1 MAQTF
6 TGIDHC
12 MIVVRDLD
20 AAAARY
26 RRLGFA
32 LTPRGVHSSYMGT
45 GNHCIMF
52 QQDYLELLGVLTATD
67 ANIARLKSL
76 ERDGEGLK
84 ELALAGPSADAAREA
99 FAAAEL
105 DPLPAIE
112 FSRPVELTTGTREAK
127 FRVTRLPHNRLPG
140 LNLFM
145 CQHYTRNLVWLPQ
158 YQQHA
163 NGVRAVAGLVIA
175 VADPPAAA
183 APYARLLGASVVKAA
198 GGGVKVGINQT
209 KLRFVTPATL
219 AEQFPNVRFRSLP
232 AFVAV
237 LELITD
243 DPEQAAAQLTREAV
257 PHVRRADG
265 AVEVPPEEACG
276 VLIRFQQARGA
287 ARANPR

>member
-1 MAQTF
+1 MTQAF

-26 RRLGFA
+26 RRLGFS
-32 LTPRGVHSSYMGT
+32 LTPRGIHSAYMGT

-52 QQDYLELLGVLTATD
+52 QEDYLELLGVLTATD
-67 ANIARLKSL
+67 ANFARLKSL

-84 ELALAGPSADAAREA
+84 ELALAGQSADAAREA

-112 FSRPVELTTGTREAK
+112 FSRPVDLPTGPREAK
-127 FRVTRLPHNRLPG
+127 FRVTRLPYNRLPG

-158 YQQHA
+158 YQSHA
-163 NGVRAVAGLVIA
+163 NGVCAIAGLVVC
-175 VADPPAAA
+175 VADPASAAQ
-183 APYARLLGASVVKAA
+183 PYAKLLATSVAGTGDGGAR
-198 GGGVKVGINQT
+198 VGIGQAE
-209 KLRFVTPATL
+209 LRFVTPAAL
-219 AEQFPNVRFRSLP
+219 ATRFPNVRFRTAS
-232 AFVAV
+232 AFVAA
-237 LELITD
+237 LELVSED
-243 DPEQAAAQLTREAV
+243 LGKAAAHLTQEGV
-257 PHVRRADG
+257 PHGRAADG

-276 VLIRFQQARGA
+276 VMIRFQAK
-287 ARANPR
+287 